1 MSHSLIDRIDALLPQ
16 TQCGECSYGACRP
29 YATAIAEKGEAL
41 TRCPPGGVKTLRALG
56 ELLQQDVTPYIDT
69 MAATTRPPTV
79 AVIQEDLCIGC
90 TKCIQVCP
98 VDAIVG
104 AAKLMHTVISDDCTG
119 CRLCIEPCPMDCI
132 DLLALEDTPAEAQR
146 KADKA
151 RQHYERRQTRL
162 EPSTPIPTTAAEISK
177 KDYLAAALARA
188 AQKRSSRESNE

>member
-1 MSHSLIDRIDALLPQ
+1 MTHSLIDRIDALLPQ

-29 YATAIAEKGEAL
+29 YAEAIAEKDEVL
-41 TRCPPGGVKTLRALG
+41 TRCPPGGIKTLQALG
-56 ELLQQDVTPYIDT
+56 ELLQRDVTPYLEA
-69 MAATTRPPTV
+69 MAAATRPPTV

-90 TKCIQVCP
+90 TKCIQACP

-104 AAKLMHTVISDDCTG
+104 AAKLMHTVITDDCTG

-132 DLLALEDTPAEAQR
+132 DLLALEDTPAETQR

-151 RQHYERRQTRL
+151 RQHYERRQARL
-162 EPSTPIPTTAAEISK
+162 TPSISTSATTDISK

-188 AQKRSSRESNE
+188 AQKRSSRESDE